1 MHALLDGRQIRIT
14 QPDRHASPVLA
25 QLHVTDIAIQTA
37 RKGMVNDQH
46 LVRKQFPDCVLQDKA
61 ERTQISTTA
70 IRMIVT
76 DKFHLMGHR
85 QPIVEFLQL
94 MVHKCREHRIFHPGF
109 LIRHSLADLIGKISE
124 PLQERNLITLSV
136 IDQKNIEFISLN
148 HFISC

>member
-14 QPDRHASPVLA
+14 QPDRHAPPVLA
-25 QLHVTDIAIQTA
+25 QFHVTDIAIQTA
-37 RKGMVNDQH
+37 RKRMVNDKH

-61 ERTQISTTA
+61 ERTQVSTTA

-76 DKFHLMGHR
+76 DKFHFMGHR
-85 QPIVEFLQL
+85 QPIIEFLQL
-94 MVHKCREHRIFHPGF
+94 MVHKCREHRIFHAGF

-124 PLQERNLITLSV
+124 PLQERNLITLSG
-136 IDQKNIEFISLN
+136 IDQKNIEFISFN